1 VADDLDGG
9 RLLPQRAGCSYIV
22 NGHATLHAICA
33 LLALTAAIVWWV
45 NRTPRNKD
53 EG

>member
-9 RLLPQRAGCSYIV
+9 RFAPTRWLLVFV